1 MEYLIPIATC
11 LLVAVVSGLLF
22 YDLGRHVQGY
32 IDGENIRKAFSYATR
47 SMEFYDD
54 DENEETTL
62 FITLVEDKPAYTVT
76 EIVLNDGESLRL
88 YREERT
94 I

>member
-1 MEYLIPIATC
+1 MEYLIPIITC
-11 LLVAVVSGLLF
+11 LLVAVVSSLLA
-22 YDLGRHVQGY
+22 YNYGRTVEAWEN
-32 IDGENIRKAFSYATR
+32 GETIKWAFRY
-47 SMEFYDD
+47 EDKVELYND

-62 FITLVEDKPAYTVT
+62 FITLEDKPAYTVT
-76 EIVLNDGESLRL
+76 EIVLNDGENLRL

>member
-1 MEYLIPIATC
+1 MEYLIPIITC
-11 LLVAVVSGLLF
+11 VLVAVVSGVCAYTMGLNVQSAR
-22 YDLGRHVQGY
+22 DAGTIGRAY
-32 IDGENIRKAFSYATR
+32 YYAER
-47 SMEFYDD
+47 NMETYND

-62 FITLVEDKPAYTVT
+62 FITLASKNVYPVT

>member
-11 LLVAVVSGLLF
+11 LLVAVVSSLLA
-22 YDLGRHVQGY
+22 YNYGRSVEAW
-32 IDGENIRKAFSYATR
+32 ENGQKIGRVCYYAEQNVETY
-47 SMEFYDD
+47 SD

-62 FITLVEDKPAYTVT
+62 FITLASKNVYPVT

-94 I
+94 V

>member
-11 LLVAVVSGLLF
+11 LLVAVVSGLLAF
-22 YDLGRHVQGY
+22 DLGRHVQGY
-32 IDGENIRKAFSYATR
+32 KDGEHIRAAIRYATR

-62 FITLVEDKPAYTVT
+62 FITLEDKPAYTVT

>member
-11 LLVAVVSGLLF
+11 LLVAVVSSLLA
-22 YDLGRHVQGY
+22 YNYGRSVEAWEN
-32 IDGENIRKAFSYATR
+32 GETVKWAFRYADKV
-47 SMEFYDD
+47 EIYND
-54 DENEETTL
+54 DENEEATL
-62 FITLVEDKPAYTVT
+62 FITLASKNAYPVT

>member
-11 LLVAVVSGLLF
+11 LLVAIVSSLLA
-22 YDLGRHVQGY
+22 YSHGRRVEAWENGKTMKWAFGY
-32 IDGENIRKAFSYATR
+32 ADSVETYN
-47 SMEFYDD
+47 D

-62 FITLVEDKPAYTVT
+62 FITLEDKPAYTVT

>member
-11 LLVAVVSGLLF
+11 LLVAVVSSLLAF
-22 YDLGRHVQGY
+22 DLGRHVQGY
-32 IDGENIRKAFSYATR
+32 KDGEYIRAAIRIVAR
-47 SMEFYDD
+47 SIELYND
-54 DENEETTL
+54 DENEEATL
-62 FITLVEDKPAYTVT
+62 FITLEDKPAYTVT

>member
-11 LLVAVVSGLLF
+11 LLVAVVSSLLA
-22 YDLGRHVQGY
+22 YSHGRSDQAWEDTERIQGAY
-32 IDGENIRKAFSYATR
+32 SSADKVETYN
-47 SMEFYDD
+47 D
-54 DENEETTL
+54 DENEEATL
-62 FITLVEDKPAYTVT
+62 FITLEDKPAYTVT

-94 I
+94 V

>member
-11 LLVAVVSGLLF
+11 LFVAVVSSLLA
-22 YDLGRHVQGY
+22 YSHGRSDQAWEDTERIQGAY
-32 IDGENIRKAFSYATR
+32 SSADKVEIYS
-47 SMEFYDD
+47 D
-54 DENEETTL
+54 DENEEATL

-94 I
+94 V

>member
-11 LLVAVVSGLLF
+11 LLVAVVSSLLA
-22 YDLGRHVQGY
+22 YSHGRSDQAWEDTERIQGAY
-32 IDGENIRKAFSYATR
+32 SSADKVETYN
-47 SMEFYDD
+47 D
-54 DENEETTL
+54 DENEEATL
-62 FITLVEDKPAYTVT
+62 FITLEDKPTYTVT

-94 I
+94 V